1 MAMRT
6 NAASK
11 NPTLK
16 QTKKTRSELTE
27 EQRQEIKDAFDL
39 FDIEGTGL
47 GLFIVKKYT
56 ELLNGEISFKSEE
69 SHGTT
74 FEIILP
80 KNHLEK

>member
-39 FDIEGTGL
+39 FDIEGTGTF
-47 GLFIVKKYT
+47 LFI
-56 ELLNGEISFKSEE
+56 
-69 SHGTT
+69 
-74 FEIILP
+74 
-80 KNHLEK
+80 